1 MTKAY
6 DMANEAIRKY
16 QDKVDRKYVFSNLTE
31 DDLRDEIT
39 SLINALN
46 KSLSE
51 LD

>member
-6 DMANEAIRKY
+6 DMANEAIHKY

-31 DDLRDEIT
+31 DELCDEIT